1 LKKPATSNGETG
13 RAYLIAKTNE
23 PVMGL
28 HDLDTTLKMNANKF
42 CTSIGTESTRDL
54 EQSLEVERKV
64 ALAKLLNKKVNNMKQ
79 QKKPQMTSKELSKMI
94 TGIA

>member
-1 LKKPATSNGETG
+1 MKKPSTSNGQAG
-13 RAYLIAKTNE
+13 REFLIAKTNE

-42 CTSIGTESTRDL
+42 CTSIGAVSTRDL

-64 ALAKLLNKKVNNMKQ
+64 ALAKLLNKKVNNQKS
-79 QKKPQMTSKELSKMI
+79 KKPQMTSKELGKMI